1 MVKAVSL
8 PFFRPMVLA
17 DAAMLPNTANI
28 QAQFQSFVL
37 VTVF

>member
-1 MVKAVSL
+1 MINAVSL
-8 PFFRPMVLA
+8 PFFCLTVLA

-28 QAQFQSFVL
+28 QDQFQSFVL